1 MEKASK
7 TLSSHVEAIK
17 ELAARLENNEGPV
30 PQIEV
35 DMLLSALR
43 EMYDA
48 VYRLPGTEN
57 GKLVTENGERRTENV
72 AMPEP
77 EPVVAAPE
85 PVVAVPVAAVP
96 EPEPEP
102 SILLAD
108 TDAQP
113 VYAEEP
119 EPEQPVVASGSQP
132 SVDEIE
138 GQPNDDL
145 FEEEPTAP
153 EPEPEP
159 EPIVPEPQPAAPQ
172 PQPEPAP
179 EPEEEP
185 KQEQPS
191 LFDYLKPGSTEKTA
205 QRTIAD
211 TLGGNVKGGIEQKIA
226 SNKVEDLRTIININD
241 KFSFMSELFHNNMKG
256 YNDFILRLNAT
267 ESREEALAYVGT
279 IAEQYSWD
287 NESLA
292 VKTFYSIFDRKF

>member
-1 MEKASK
+1 MA
-7 TLSSHVEAIK
+7 
-17 ELAARLENNEGPV
+17 
-30 PQIEV
+30 
-35 DMLLSALR
+35 
-43 EMYDA
+43 
-48 VYRLPGTEN
+48 
-57 GKLVTENGERRTENV
+57 
-72 AMPEP
+72 
-77 EPVVAAPE
+77 
-85 PVVAVPVAAVP
+85 
-96 EPEPEP
+96 
-102 SILLAD
+102 
-108 TDAQP
+108 
-113 VYAEEP
+113 
-119 EPEQPVVASGSQP
+119 GSQP

-145 FEEEPTAP
+145 FEEEPTA
-153 EPEPEP
+153 PEPEP

-191 LFDYLKPGSTEKTA
+191 LFDHLKPGSTEKTA

>member
-17 ELAARLENNEGPV
+17 ELAARLENNEGSV

-48 VYRLPGTEN
+48 VYRLPKAESGE
-57 GKLVTENGERRTENV
+57 LVTENGERRTENV
-72 AMPEP
+72 AVPEP
-77 EPVVAAPE
+77 EPVVDAPE

-153 EPEPEP
+153 EPE
-159 EPIVPEPQPAAPQ
+159 
-172 PQPEPAP
+172 P

>member
-7 TLSSHVEAIK
+7 NLSSHVEAIK

-48 VYRLPGTEN
+48 VYRLPGTES
-57 GKLVTENGERRTENV
+57 GERRTENV
-72 AMPEP
+72 AVPEP

-108 TDAQP
+108 TDTKP

-145 FEEEPTAP
+145 FEEEPTA
-153 EPEPEP
+153 PEPEP

-226 SNKVEDLRTIININD
+226 SNKVEDLRTIINITD

-267 ESREEALAYVGT
+267 ASREEALAYVGT
-279 IAEQYSWD
+279 IAEQYRWD

>member
-1 MEKASK
+1 M
-7 TLSSHVEAIK
+7 
-17 ELAARLENNEGPV
+17 
-30 PQIEV
+30 
-35 DMLLSALR
+35 
-43 EMYDA
+43 
-48 VYRLPGTEN
+48 
-57 GKLVTENGERRTENV
+57 
-72 AMPEP
+72 
-77 EPVVAAPE
+77 
-85 PVVAVPVAAVP
+85 PVAAVP

-172 PQPEPAP
+172 PQPEPTP

-241 KFSFMSELFHNNMKG
+241 KFSFMSELFHNNMKA
-256 YNDFILRLNAT
+256 YNDFIMSLNAIAD
-267 ESREEALAYVGT
+267 RDEALAYVHDM
-279 IAEQYSWD
+279 AAQQKWD
-287 NESLA
+287 DASPA
-292 VKTFYSIFDRKF
+292 VQAFLRVFDKKF

>member
-48 VYRLPGTEN
+48 VYRLPKAKSGE
-57 GKLVTENGERRTENV
+57 LVTENGAV
-72 AMPEP
+72 PE
-77 EPVVAAPE
+77 PE

-172 PQPEPAP
+172 PHPEPAP